1 LPALATAGRAWVVD
15 DSSFMTREEI
25 AAYLRWLADQ
35 PDGINHR
42 TVLFVAAWMLT
53 QGMTA
58 IRVDKERQDGDQ
70 VL

>member
-1 LPALATAGRAWVVD
+1 
-15 DSSFMTREEI
+15 MTREEI